1 MTSERILGSK
11 LMLMKDYPPKLDIVL
26 ARALLRLFVATFSR
40 RQARETFSREPKTFA
55 LIFSVELERKLEPTV
70 DRIFSFE
77 LDKLPMIFSFELELN
92 WLLELL
98 PRFSFELDLRSINSI
113 IGLDLKAE
121 LIDLVISDCL
131 LADVDRTEDLKVHWL
146 QNLIFDETYLAFA

>member
-1 MTSERILGSK
+1 MTRERILGSK

-55 LIFSVELERKLEPTV
+55 LIFSVELDRKLLPEPTV

-77 LDKLPMIFSFELELN
+77 LDLPMIFSFELELN

-113 IGLDLKAE
+113 IGFDLKAE

-146 QNLIFDETYLAFA
+146 QNLIFDETYLE

>member
-55 LIFSVELERKLEPTV
+55 LIFSVELDRKLEPEPTV
-70 DRIFSFE
+70 DRMFSFE
-77 LDKLPMIFSFELELN
+77 LDLPMIFSFELELN

-113 IGLDLKAE
+113 IGFDLKAE

-146 QNLIFDETYLAFA
+146 QNLIFDETYLE

>member
-1 MTSERILGSK
+1 M
-11 LMLMKDYPPKLDIVL
+11 L

-55 LIFSVELERKLEPTV
+55 LIFSVELDHKPEPTV

-77 LDKLPMIFSFELELN
+77 LDKLPMSLELRAPIFSFELELN
-92 WLLELL
+92 WLLDPGLELL

-113 IGLDLKAE
+113 IGFDLKAE

-131 LADVDRTEDLKVHWL
+131 LADVDRTEDLEYADDVSSECL
-146 QNLIFDETYLAFA
+146 VADDDRRDDLELETSP